1 MKNAIV
7 VKYDD
12 IWKYPVGTEIR
23 IGDKAYV
30 YVSSCDD
37 YGKMFYD
44 VGKGVFVHEEE
55 LFSELDEE
63 TAVVVD
69 IGEIDLGRLIDI
81 KMKNLLLRINEGA
94 RDRGLT
100 ELFSITSELDELVE
114 LCKLARIR
122 GEK

>member
-12 IWKYPVGTEIR
+12 IWKYPVGTEIC

-44 VGKGVFVHEEE
+44 VGKGVFVHEDG
-55 LFSELDEE
+55 LFSEWDEE
-63 TAVVVD
+63 TEVVVD

-81 KMKNLLLRINEGA
+81 KIKNLLLQINEGT
-94 RDRGLT
+94 RDRGVT
-100 ELFSITSELDELVE
+100 ELFSITGELDELRE
-114 LCKLARIR
+114 LCKLAGIR

>member
-1 MKNAIV
+1 
-7 VKYDD
+7 
-12 IWKYPVGTEIR
+12 
-23 IGDKAYV
+23 
-30 YVSSCDD
+30 
-37 YGKMFYD
+37 MFYD